1 MPVAIRRILLAL
13 GLGSA
18 GLLAF
23 GAPASAHT
31 EGAAKA
37 ASEGRTEV
45 SLTVENECEGGTTN
59 LRVQLPAGSSNVS
72 AQSPT
77 GWNATV
83 SSTEV
88 SWSGGSF
95 TGSAT
100 ESFTV
105 TLVLAQPAGTMVA
118 FPTLQGCQD
127 GSTLAWIEPT
137 KADGSEPTR
146 PAPQVEIPA
155 NTTSPA
161 TTAVGKTTPTT
172 ASSGPTTTARMS
184 IEQTP
189 ITKEGSPANSGGLV
203 IGAICIGAIVIGFS
217 VLYFK
222 HRKPRTGN

>member
-13 GLGSA
+13 GLGGA
-18 GLLAF
+18 VLLTF

-31 EGAAKA
+31 DGTAKA

-59 LRVQLPAGSSNVS
+59 LRVKLPAGSSNVS

-77 GWNATV
+77 GWTATV

-88 SWSGGSF
+88 DWSGGSF
-95 TGSAT
+95 TGSAR
-100 ESFTV
+100 ESFTI

-127 GSTLAWIEPT
+127 GTTLAWIEPT
-137 KADGSEPTR
+137 NADGSEPTS
-146 PAPQVEIPA
+146 PAPQIEIPA

-161 TTAVGKTTPTT
+161 TTAVGKTPTT
-172 ASSGPTTTARMS
+172 TGSGPTTTARMA

-189 ITKEGSPANSGGLV
+189 ITKEGTPANSGGLV
-203 IGAICIGAIVIGFS
+203 IGGICVGAIVIGFA
-217 VLYFK
+217 VLYFR